1 MIIDLVSP
9 WAAAVDAPQAQ
20 SAWCARHAA
29 LLEALRRQRAPHASA
44 FPLATDRAELHRLA
58 LRASDPERQQL
69 LRENVSESYGLG
81 VDTAASVLLFAGDD
95 AGDGVEPLPG
105 TAAKVV
111 LFLERC
117 PDDTDLVV
125 ALARGLVAVTRWSSR
140 DSLSAIRAPNAGE
153 WDRWQSARDIPLSEW
168 LYTEGLGL
176 HLAQRLL
183 PDVPAQR
190 LLGIS
195 TGAVHRLRDREHT
208 LRALLDA
215 DIDQSGI
222 GLVLRWLTP
231 DTPASTRTT
240 GTTVLPAGAGHY
252 LAWRMVAERVERVG
266 IGEAV
271 RMAAEDPR
279 TSSS

>member
-1 MIIDLVSP
+1 MIIDLISP
-9 WAAAVDAPQAQ
+9 WSAVVESAPAQ
-20 SAWCARHAA
+20 SAWRARHAA
-29 LLEALRRQRAPHASA
+29 LLEALRRQRAPHAIA
-44 FPLATDRAELHRLA
+44 YPLASDHAALHPLA

-69 LRENVSESYGLG
+69 LRDAVSRAVELA
-81 VDTAASVLLFAGDD
+81 VDAPASVVLLAGDD
-95 AGDGVEPLPG
+95 AGDRVEPLPG
-105 TAAKVV
+105 SSANVV

-117 PDDTDLVV
+117 HDDTELVI

-140 DSLSAIRAPNAGE
+140 DTKSAIRSPEAGA
-153 WDRWQSARDIPLSEW
+153 WDRWQLAREIPLGEW

-176 HLAQRLL
+176 HLAQLLL

-195 TGAVHRLRDREHT
+195 IGALHRLRDREHT

-215 DIDQSGI
+215 DIDQAGL

-231 DTPASTRTT
+231 DTPALTRTT
-240 GTTVLPAGAGHY
+240 SNTVLPAAAGHY
-252 LAWRMVAERVERVG
+252 LAWRMVAERVARVG

-271 RMAAEDPR
+271 RMAVD
-279 TSSS
+279 